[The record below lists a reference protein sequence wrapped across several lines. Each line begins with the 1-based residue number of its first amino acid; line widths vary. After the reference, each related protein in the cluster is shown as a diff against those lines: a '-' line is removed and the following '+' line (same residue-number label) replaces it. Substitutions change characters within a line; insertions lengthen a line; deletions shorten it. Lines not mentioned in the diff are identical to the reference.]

1 MLFFEGVFQAR
12 EAVSLPHRNHSSSFK
27 ENQNC
32 ALVFLIPFITSHL
45 TVPAFSPHFTVGS
58 SQQTPFRFPHLLSL
72 YHRSLKFRFISLFA
86 VEGGFDLIGEAKKA
100 VRTGFGEEN
109 SLWESFWKK
118 VLVVTAVRIS

>member
-1 MLFFEGVFQAR
+1 MTGVFNLIIFSEGAAAFVVFQAR
-12 EAVSLPHRNHSSSFK
+12 EAVSLAHHNDSSSFK
-27 ENQNC
+27 S
-32 ALVFLIPFITSHL
+32 ALLNKPRSVFLTF
-45 TVPAFSPHFTVGS
+45 
-58 SQQTPFRFPHLLSL
+58 SL

-86 VEGGFDLIGEAKKA
+86 VKGGFDLIGEAKKA